1 MIWFFGLQ
9 FVFIKW
15 LDYEL
20 DFFLITDKRVIG
32 YEQIGFLNRKTVQAS
47 IDQIQEVYATNKGI
61 FANLFHFGGLHILTA
76 SESHEM
82 VLPMIAEPLETSRQ
96 IHNFIDKYR
105 HAIKR
110 SESGGPLPTERID
123 MLLRREE

>member
-61 FANLFHFGGLHILTA
+61 FANFISIRLN
-76 SESHEM
+76 
-82 VLPMIAEPLETSRQ
+82 Q
-96 IHNFIDKYR
+96 FIDTQAQR
-105 HAIKR
+105 KR
-110 SESGGPLPTERID
+110 VIFIICFVVALIYQTTILKDKGYN
-123 MLLRREE
+123 